1 MSRRLARRQSALLG
15 VACRP
20 ARSDCGSLAGVLF
33 TFLALRIHTP
43 DSLPLP
49 DPLPVAAAPVV
60 ACGTSG
66 LAYPSSTVEFLAT
79 TASGFILFYG
89 HFFSTFRSWKPFVP
103 RLLLS
108 HLICFLLP
116 LLRMCTSPKFIRL
129 TISYVS
135 AISTMCLSRS
145 ALSLRGS
152 SPSTLRQK
160 FSNGTCQEY
169 VSRLSSCSEGSRP
182 SKHRIGLPSRVRKTA
197 RAIRLSPE
205 PVSAAV
211 DYVRVPLDSC
221 CYEEHSHIAAA
232 LCYYPDTTA
241 PQGCDIPAVQQT
253 CLRPPATIATTA
265 GCTDANTTAVSIVHP
280 QDAFGSRLG
289 DAHGPAPSR
298 LAHPSLHPEPR
309 LRPLRSAT
317 QRGPRCPSLF
327 VLAIIPL
334 VAVNRPPFSPGPRS
348 HPGLFLYLSA
358 SHFSPCPVLCFA
370 QARSHTNAAFPGTG
384 ILASSGLSPLAHR
397 IGFAHAHCIDSSLC
411 STIICYSHSTR
422 RSLAFAPFAF
432 RF

>member
-145 ALSLRGS
+145 APSLRGS

-211 DYVRVPLDSC
+211 DYVRVPW
-221 CYEEHSHIAAA
+221 
-232 LCYYPDTTA
+232 
-241 PQGCDIPAVQQT
+241 IPVATRSTRTSLLLSVIILT
-253 CLRPPATIATTA
+253 PPLRRGAISPLYNKHASAPPATIATTA